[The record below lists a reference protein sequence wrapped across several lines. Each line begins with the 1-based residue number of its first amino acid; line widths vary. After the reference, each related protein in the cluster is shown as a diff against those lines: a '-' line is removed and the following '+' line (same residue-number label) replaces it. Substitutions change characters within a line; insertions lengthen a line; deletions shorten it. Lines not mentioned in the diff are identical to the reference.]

1 MIINDATPIFIQI
14 KERIKDD
21 IMSGV
26 YEVDELI
33 ISTTQISKLYSV
45 NPATA
50 VKSVGLLQDE
60 GIVYKKRGI
69 GIGVTA
75 LTSCQ
80 RANRFLWE
88 RINPQMAL
96 LSNFQVG
103 NILTKDFHFS
113 FLSSCCRGSY
123 GGLINRLCNTL
134 LRQLQVDE
142 NNRQSRDWLPILF
155 YSEKAGS

>member
-1 MIINDATPIFIQI
+1 MILNDATPIFIQI
-14 KERIKDD
+14 KEQIKDD

-69 GIGVTA
+69 GMCVAEGAPEKIKEERKE
-75 LTSCQ
+75 Q
-80 RANRFLWE
+80 FLGDTLKSFISE
-88 RINPQMAL
+88 AKKLKISKEL
-96 LSNFQVG
+96 LVKMIMEVS
-103 NILTKDFHFS
+103 D
-113 FLSSCCRGSY
+113 Y
-123 GGLINRLCNTL
+123 
-134 LRQLQVDE
+134 D
-142 NNRQSRDWLPILF
+142 
-155 YSEKAGS
+155 